1 MRRLILA
8 MVLVCGAFLPAGA
21 QQDDIKGVIRDQIA
35 AFKVDDFDTAFTY
48 ASPSIQGLFGTPEN
62 FGRMVTQGYPMVWRP
77 ADVRY
82 LDLRDEGGIL
92 RQDVQVTDGSGR
104 VFILEYSMIETRNGW
119 KINGVRIL
127 DVADVTT

>member
-8 MVLVCGAFLPAGA
+8 MVLVCGAFVPAGA
-21 QQDDIKGVIRDQIA
+21 QQDDIKGVISDQIA
-35 AFKVDDFDTAFTY
+35 AFKVDDFATAFTY

-104 VFILEYSMIETRNGW
+104 VFILEYSMIETQNGW